1 MWVGDIGLYV
11 YNVGGGK
18 HRCLS
23 RATAPTL
30 NTHQC
35 PNLLVLFFHFP
46 IRADLTS
53 HQRDQKAFFF
63 FFFFINQNIKG
74 QFGFKKN
81 HHSSFLTQFLSL
93 IIYHLKY
100 PNFLNPTCLAHCFQ
114 LLITQIFVLSV
125 EPIPEQL
132 AKDFH

>member
-35 PNLLVLFFHFP
+35 PNLLVLFFSFSDSCRFDITP
-46 IRADLTS
+46 KRP
-53 HQRDQKAFFF
+53 KGFFF
-63 FFFFINQNIKG
+63 FFSLIKILRG
-74 QFGFKKN
+74 SLVLKKN

-125 EPIPEQL
+125 GPIPEQL
-132 AKDFH
+132 AKDFY

>member
-1 MWVGDIGLYV
+1 MFTMWVVGSIGVSLGPRHPHLTHI
-11 YNVGGGK
+11 NAPI
-18 HRCLS
+18 CLS
-23 RATAPTL
+23 
-30 NTHQC
+30 
-35 PNLLVLFFHFP
+35 FFFIFQFVP
-46 IRADLTS
+46 IWHHTKETKRL
-53 HQRDQKAFFF
+53 FF

-125 EPIPEQL
+125 GPIPEQL
-132 AKDFH
+132 AKDFY

>member
-1 MWVGDIGLYV
+1 MPQF
-11 YNVGGGK
+11 
-18 HRCLS
+18 
-23 RATAPTL
+23 A
-30 NTHQC
+30 C
-35 PNLLVLFFHFP
+35 PFFHFP

-53 HQRDQKAFFF
+53 HQRDQKA

-125 EPIPEQL
+125 GPIPEQL
-132 AKDFH
+132 AKDFY